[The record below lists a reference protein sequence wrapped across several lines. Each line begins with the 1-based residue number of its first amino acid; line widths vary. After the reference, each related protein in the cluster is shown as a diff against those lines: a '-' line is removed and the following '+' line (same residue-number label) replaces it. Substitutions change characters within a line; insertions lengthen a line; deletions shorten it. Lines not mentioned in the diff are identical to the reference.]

1 MLQPSASLSHYVRAR
16 AVRQILRCGW
26 CVAALALGSPAA
38 MGQGAPSLWV
48 EGRVSTGVTFSSNGS
63 QTPDARSEQV
73 IELTPGVRVV
83 ANGARVK
90 GSLDYSLRA
99 MHSFQG
105 TSNDSLRHALNAQG
119 SLEVWDGRAYVDAS
133 AVASEQAISAFG
145 PVGGSGI
152 SDNNRAATLSYRFSP
167 YLKGRLAGVADYEM
181 RYALA
186 GSDTRQ
192 AERSDSL
199 SQDFSLLL
207 QGVFNGPLDWSLAAQ
222 SGTVDYSRDR
232 ETRAD
237 SLRLNLNYSVTPQL
251 MLTALAGVER
261 NDVLSVQRESYN
273 ITGVG
278 AAWRPSPR
286 SRLSLDLQKRYFG
299 HSHDLQWEHRTG
311 RTLWRLRDSRDV
323 SNSPTQ
329 AATVYLGTFHELVYA
344 SISEE
349 FPTYTE
355 AQLKA
360 AVDKWF
366 ATNGYPDAVQDLA
379 IYQGFLSSSATL
391 ARTQSLSAILQGR
404 RTVVT
409 ATLSRSRT
417 SRLQS
422 LVSLGD
428 DFDSSD
434 FVLQQALGLSVGHR
448 LTPLTSVSADWSLQR
463 NEGSLATQKTTN
475 TSLTLRLNT
484 QLAPRTSG
492 SVQLRRTVQDSP
504 TSPYGETSIAGMVHH
519 RF

>member
-1 MLQPSASLSHYVRAR
+1 
-16 AVRQILRCGW
+16 
-26 CVAALALGSPAA
+26 
-38 MGQGAPSLWV
+38 MGQDAQSLWV
-48 EGRVSTGVTFSSNGS
+48 EGRVSAGLTLSSNGP

-73 IELTPGVRVV
+73 IEVSPGVRVV

-99 MHSFQG
+99 MHHIQG
-105 TSNDSLRHALNAQG
+105 TSDDRLRHALNGQG

-133 AVASEQAISAFG
+133 AVASDEAVSAFG
-145 PVGGSGI
+145 PSGGSGI
-152 SDNNRAATLSYRFSP
+152 SNNNRSATFSYRFSP
-167 YLKGRLAGVADYEM
+167 YLKGRLAGAADYEL

-192 AERSDSL
+192 ATRSDRL
-199 SQDFSLLL
+199 SQDLSLLL
-207 QGVFNGPLDWSLAAQ
+207 QGVFNGPLGWSVQAQ
-222 SGTVDYSRDR
+222 SGTTDYSQDR

-237 SLRLNLNYSVTPQL
+237 SVRLNLNYTVTPQL
-251 MLTALAGVER
+251 MLTASAGVER
-261 NDVLSVQRESYN
+261 NDVLSVQRESYR
-273 ITGVG
+273 IAGVG
-278 AAWRPSPR
+278 ADWRPSPR

-299 HSHDLQWEHRTG
+299 HAHNVQIEHRTG
-311 RTLWRLRDSRDV
+311 LTLWRLRDARDV

-329 AATVYLGTFHELVYA
+329 AATASLGTLNDLLDAYYLTLETDPIKRAKLVQA
-344 SISEE
+344 NLLALGL
-349 FPTYTE
+349 PGDTE
-355 AQLKA
+355 VFQS
-360 AVDKWF
+360 F
-366 ATNGYPDAVQDLA
+366 LA
-379 IYQGFLSSSATL
+379 SSATL

-422 LVSLGD
+422 LISLGD

-463 NEGSLATQKTTN
+463 NEGSLASQKTTN

>member
-1 MLQPSASLSHYVRAR
+1 MLRPSLFLLPIVSARSARQMLRSGCCIGAFSLV
-16 AVRQILRCGW
+16 
-26 CVAALALGSPAA
+26 SPFA
-38 MGQGAPSLWV
+38 MGQGAQSLWV
-48 EGRVSTGVTFSSNGS
+48 EGRVSAGVTVSSNGS

-73 IELTPGVRVV
+73 IEVSPGVRVV

-99 MHSFQG
+99 MHHFQG
-105 TSNDSLRHALNAQG
+105 TSDDSLRHALNALG
-119 SLEVWDGRAYVDAS
+119 SVEVWDGRAYVDAS
-133 AVASEQAISAFG
+133 AVASEEAISAFG
-145 PVGGSGI
+145 PSGGSGI
-152 SDNNRAATLSYRFSP
+152 SDNNRSATFSYRFSP
-167 YLKGRLAGVADYEM
+167 YLKGRLAGATDYEV
-181 RYALA
+181 RYSLA
-186 GSDTRQ
+186 GSNTRQ
-192 AERSDSL
+192 AGRSDSQ
-199 SQDFSLLL
+199 SQDLSLLM
-207 QGVFNGPLDWSLAAQ
+207 QGVFNGPLGWSIQAQ
-222 SGTVDYSRDR
+222 SGTTDYSQDR
-232 ETRAD
+232 ETRSD
-237 SLRLNLNYSVTPQL
+237 SVRLNLNYAVTPQL

-261 NDVLSVQRESYN
+261 NDVLSAQRESYN

-278 AAWRPSPR
+278 ADWRPSPR

-299 HSHDLQWEHRTG
+299 HSHNLQLEHRTG

-329 AATVYLGTFHELVYA
+329 AATVYMGTFYELVYA
-344 SISEE
+344 SIADDFPAYSEAE
-349 FPTYTE
+349 
-355 AQLKA
+355 LKA

-366 ATNGYPDAVQDLA
+366 ATNGYPESAQDLA
-379 IYQGFLSSSATL
+379 VFQGFLSSSATL
-391 ARTQSLSAILQGR
+391 ARTQSLAAVLQGR

-422 LVSLGD
+422 LISLGD

-434 FVLQQALGLSVGHR
+434 FVLQHALGVSVGHR

-463 NEGSLATQKTTN
+463 NEGSLASQKTTSN
-475 TSLTLRLNT
+475 SLTLRMNT

-504 TSPYGETSIAGMVHH
+504 TSPYGETSIAGTVNH